1 MSFNSE
7 SKEIE
12 AIFVKYVKNKN
23 NSMEEITRL
32 LALLERIRKEYEE
45 IRDAPQDEL
54 GGGKKKR
61 KTKKRKSL
69 KKKRNTKRK
78 RNN

>member
-1 MSFNSE
+1 MSSNTE
-7 SKEIE
+7 SKDIE
-12 AIFVKYVKNKN
+12 EKFIKYVKDKN
-23 NSMEEITRL
+23 NSMEEIKKL
-32 LALLERIRKEYEE
+32 LGILESIRKEYEQ
-45 IRDAPQDEL
+45 IRDVPQDNM

>member
-1 MSFNSE
+1 MSSNSE

-12 AIFVKYVKNKN
+12 AKFIKYVQDKN
-23 NSMEEITRL
+23 NSMEEIKKL
-32 LALLERIRKEYEE
+32 LGILESIRKEYEQ
-45 IRDAPQDEL
+45 IRDTPHDNMD
-54 GGGKKKR
+54 GGKKKR